1 MLTILSHLHNLVA
14 NNLQLHGHA
23 QLELVKCRAVM
34 ACPQGTIAR
43 RPD

>member
-14 NNLQLHGHA
+14 NNLQLHGHQRLN
-23 QLELVKCRAVM
+23 QLKFRAM
-34 ACPQGTIAR
+34 ALSRQGTIDL